1 MPVATLPT
9 GVDIYYESH
18 GNGEPLVFIPAT
30 GLSCEVW
37 KAFQVPE
44 LSKSLDVIIHDP
56 RGCGRSSRVQGV
68 CAIDQMACDVAALLD
83 HLGIES
89 AHVLGHSMGGR
100 IALAMALN
108 FPRKVKSLILAAS
121 GSGPAART
129 GADCIPGLQFFLVLD
144 LIEMGFEKFIRQD
157 ICDTET
163 YFTTDFRQ
171 RHPDRV
177 RTFYQSAW
185 PTHSKLPDYLQL
197 CIARHNFEAT
207 HRLREVKVPTL
218 VVVGDADV
226 GGSNHV
232 PQSEVL
238 ATRIPG
244 AELKILKGQSH
255 GFFWQVPE
263 ETNAWLRAWGE
274 NHRTES

>member
-1 MPVATLPT
+1 
-9 GVDIYYESH
+9 
-18 GNGEPLVFIPAT
+18 
-30 GLSCEVW
+30 
-37 KAFQVPE
+37 
-44 LSKSLDVIIHDP
+44 
-56 RGCGRSSRVQGV
+56 
-68 CAIDQMACDVAALLD
+68 
-83 HLGIES
+83 
-89 AHVLGHSMGGR
+89 
-100 IALAMALN
+100 
-108 FPRKVKSLILAAS
+108 
-121 GSGPAART
+121 
-129 GADCIPGLQFFLVLD
+129 
-144 LIEMGFEKFIRQD
+144 MGFEEMNIWYH

-177 RTFYQSAW
+177 RAFYQSAW

-238 ATRIPG
+238 ANPYSGSRI
-244 AELKILKGQSH
+244 EDS
-255 GFFWQVPE
+255 
-263 ETNAWLRAWGE
+263 
-274 NHRTES
+274 